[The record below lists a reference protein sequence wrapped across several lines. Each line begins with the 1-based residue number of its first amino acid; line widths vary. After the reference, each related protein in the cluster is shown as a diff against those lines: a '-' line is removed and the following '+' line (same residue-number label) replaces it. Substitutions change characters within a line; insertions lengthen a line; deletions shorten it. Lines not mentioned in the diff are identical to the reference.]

1 LKALEDRLGI
11 RNPDWLMSTREKLC
25 LIGMLELLKAKRTL
39 EFGYHRGG
47 ATNWLSKYSEEV
59 ITVDVNVYVH
69 EAEKLYPNI
78 TSWNIPTQEAV
89 ARINRDKQ
97 TFDLAIIDA
106 DHSREAIAND
116 LKGLID
122 HAEIILM
129 HDSSNPSCRKGM
141 LDALKHQDS
150 HAYNLDFV
158 TSSIKHD
165 GLWGGLGVAI
175 RSENPGRMKEFNGE
189 FSPYNY
195 LYLHHS
201 LSLANKCTAGAEKLK
216 THLMRTINRIK
227 VKVGGALAK
236 LR

>member
-1 LKALEDRLGI
+1 
-11 RNPDWLMSTREKLC
+11 
-25 LIGMLELLKAKRTL
+25 
-39 EFGYHRGG
+39 
-47 ATNWLSKYSEEV
+47 
-59 ITVDVNVYVH
+59 
-69 EAEKLYPNI
+69 
-78 TSWNIPTQEAV
+78 
-89 ARINRDKQ
+89 
-97 TFDLAIIDA
+97 
-106 DHSREAIAND
+106 
-116 LKGLID
+116 
-122 HAEIILM
+122 
-129 HDSSNPSCRKGM
+129 M

-150 HAYNLDFV
+150 HAHNLDFV

-175 RSENPGRMKEFNGE
+175 RSENPGRMKEFKGE

-227 VKVGGALAK
+227 VKVGGAFAK